1 MANYNRRQFIT
12 RSTLG
17 FAGASLGL
25 SALGQRSAFAANVG
39 GYKALVGIMLKGGMD
54 QNDTVLP
61 VDQPSYDALKAVRP
75 GIFSSYSSDDA
86 DSSRNRENILE
97 LNPMSPARFTGRRFG
112 LPRELSNIHG
122 LFESGDAA
130 IVGNVGPLIEPV
142 TREDFNSGRAEL
154 PKRIFSH
161 NDQQST
167 WMALGTE
174 GTRKGWGGQFADAFL
189 ASDAT
194 ANPLYAAIT
203 ATTPDV
209 FLAGERARAFRVP
222 EIGRDISLDTDRVRS
237 YLGWGDDSDAARAK
251 LSAYL
256 RKTSFDHEN
265 IFRRDATTMVGR
277 GIDTQLA
284 FSERVAMATPLST
297 IFPDTRIGRQ
307 LGGVA
312 QTMSLRTELGLSRQV
327 FYAATGGYDTHDSQ
341 ANDIPSR
348 HRELD
353 EAVAAFY
360 SAMLELGLWNDVI
373 LFTMSDFGRSMVDNG
388 DGCDHGWGG
397 HHFVMGGS
405 VRGREIY
412 GDIPEIDAA
421 HPQYTDTR
429 MRLIP
434 TTSVEEHAAALGGW
448 FGLDAGELAQVFPNL
463 DRFDRTALN
472 FV

>member
-1 MANYNRRQFIT
+1 MVHYNRRQFIT

-25 SALGQRSAFAANVG
+25 SLIGHHTAQAANVS

-54 QNDTVLP
+54 QNDTILP
-61 VDQPSYDALKAVRP
+61 VDAPSYEALKTIRP
-75 GIFSSYSSDDA
+75 GIFAGYNSDA
-86 DSSRNRENILE
+86 EESSRRRENILA
-97 LNPMSPARFTGRRFG
+97 LNPLEDTRFMGRRFG
-112 LPRELSNIHG
+112 LPQELSNIHT

-130 IVGNVGPLIEPV
+130 IVGNVGPLLEPV
-142 TREDFNSGRAEL
+142 TREDFETGRAEL

-174 GTRKGWGGQFADAFL
+174 GTRKGWGGQFADAVI
-189 ASDAT
+189 ASDSAM
-194 ANPLYAAIT
+194 NPLYAAIT
-203 ATTPDV
+203 ASTPDV

-222 EIGRDISLDTDRVRS
+222 EIGRQASLDPTRIRS
-237 YLGWGDDSDAARAK
+237 YLGWGDDSDEARSK
-251 LSAYL
+251 LSAYM
-256 RKTSFDHEN
+256 RKTAFEHEN
-265 IFRRDATTMVGR
+265 LFRKDATDMAGR
-277 GIDTQLA
+277 GIDNQLA
-284 FSERVAMATPLST
+284 FAERVAMATPLST
-297 IFPDTRIGRQ
+297 VFPNTRIGRQ

-312 QTMSLRTELGLSRQV
+312 QTMSLRTELGVSRQV
-327 FYAATGGYDTHDSQ
+327 FYTATGGYDTHDSQ
-341 ANDIPSR
+341 ANDIPNL

-360 SAMLELGLWNDVI
+360 AAMIELGLWNDVL
-373 LFTMSDFGRSMVDNG
+373 LFTMSDFGRSMVENG

-405 VRGREIY
+405 VRGQRIY
-412 GDIPEIDAA
+412 GDIPEIDEA
-421 HPQYTDTR
+421 HPQYTGTR

-448 FGLDAGELAQVFPNL
+448 FGLDAGELAGIFPNL
-463 DRFDRTALN
+463 SRFNRTALN